1 MIFKDCLVE
10 TNLSLNSSRLAM
22 VVKAVALRGACLLED
37 VLQGVKGRMRMS
49 AKAREAWECSKCQR
63 PSPHEWF
70 LML

>member
-1 MIFKDCLVE
+1 
-10 TNLSLNSSRLAM
+10 M